1 MNYFN
6 PALYKLHA
14 YVPGE
19 QPAPDAKICKL
30 NTNENPYP
38 PSPKIPASVE
48 KIMADGLLRKYPD
61 PVSSKLAATIAK
73 QEGLQPSQVLL
84 TNGSDEGLAILFRA
98 VLQAGDTFV
107 MPYPTYSLYTV
118 LVESLMVP
126 VNLAKVPL
134 LDNLHFNIAKMK
146 QASGK
151 LLCFAYPNAPTGI
164 LHDKAELID
173 LVRSFPGIVLCDE
186 AYIDFSPMGSSMV
199 DQLTELPNLIISRT
213 FSKSYSLAGLRLGY
227 LLGSPEN
234 IGLLHKLKDSYNVGM
249 LEQAI
254 GLSAFLDQE
263 YFQGNIKKVLQ
274 TRASLKQSL
283 QQMGFAVLPS
293 AANFVFTKPPVS
305 LAPAEL
311 FQKLKEK
318 EIFVRYF
325 TDELSKNYVRIS
337 VGTEE
342 ENEYLIQT
350 IRSIVGK

>member
-1 MNYFN
+1 MKYFN
-6 PALYKLHA
+6 PALYQIQA

-48 KIMADGLLRKYPD
+48 TILADGLLRKYPD
-61 PVSSKLAATIAK
+61 PVSSKLAAAIAK
-73 QEGLQPSQVLL
+73 QEGLQPEQVLL

-98 VLQAGDTFV
+98 VLQEGDTFV

-118 LVESLMVP
+118 LVESLMDSVEIH
-126 VNLAKVPL
+126 KIPL
-134 LDNLHFNIAKMK
+134 LQNLYFDISKMK
-146 QASGK
+146 QATGK

-164 LHDKAELID
+164 LQDKAEIID
-173 LVRSFPGIVLCDE
+173 LARSFPGIVLCDE
-186 AYIDFSPMGSSMV
+186 AYIDFSPVGSSMA

-227 LLGSPEN
+227 LLGSSEN
-234 IGLLHKLKDSYNVGM
+234 IALLHKLKDSYNVGM

-254 GLSAFLDQE
+254 GLSAYLDQK
-263 YFQGNIKKVLQ
+263 YFQDNIEKVLQ
-274 TRASLKQSL
+274 TREILRKSL
-283 QQMGFAVLPS
+283 QELGFQVEPS
-293 AANFVFTKPPVS
+293 AANFVFAKPPAS
-305 LAPAEL
+305 LAPEEL

-325 TDELSKNYVRIS
+325 TDTLSKNYLRIS

-342 ENEYLIQT
+342 ENEYLLQT
-350 IRSIVGK
+350 IRGIVGK